1 MNGSQKG
8 SGMAY
13 TVIVHVTNEDAFLAE
28 IDTLPQPGDSVLI
41 IRNARKK
48 DGKPLQ
54 QHDTETVMAIYPWTR
69 VTFVEILAERA
80 NRDELYEFFREE

>member
-1 MNGSQKG
+1 MP
-8 SGMAY
+8 Y

-28 IDTLPQPGDSVLI
+28 IEDLPQPTDSVLV

-54 QHDTETVMAIYPWTR
+54 QFDTETIIAAYPWTR

-80 NRDELYEFFREE
+80 SRDELFEFFRDE